1 MLTLLAPTVK
11 DKTLS
16 LFQSTTSTQ
25 AYSGDSIL
33 IGDSEASLPFTT
45 IDWKITQQ
53 PGFGDSYQ
61 TISIFSVPER
71 VARRHLYR
79 LKSDYNSPS
88 FFTDLDS
95 NTLPL
100 RSYIYLL
107 PKKYHGREQE
117 PKAEFTVK
125 FNYASSL
132 TREPMI
138 ASVCP
143 FDNRVQYSDYLD
155 MEPGAVQNAQGCS
168 RMLGDVEN
176 HCSRE
181 DQNCTNALRALTEI
195 TAPKKGSENAV
206 FQSKVS
212 SYYFF
217 AALVPKNTFV
227 TYEAK
232 ILMYF
237 YKHKAFEKNYRIC
250 TIRGTDSCSFTTAG
264 VLNKSWSW
272 SKRHVIIA
280 YIHPN
285 SVPSSLTSRIIVE
298 ADVQELQV
306 ITLCL
311 LCFTIAYLVI
321 RHCFHSYLP
330 DLSG

>member
-61 TISIFSVPER
+61 AISIFVVPER

-79 LKSDYNSPS
+79 YESNYSSPS
-88 FFTDLDS
+88 FSVDS
-95 NTLPL
+95 NIIPL

-107 PKKYHGREQE
+107 PKKYHDREQE
-117 PKAEFTVK
+117 PRAEFTVK
-125 FNYASSL
+125 NTYAASL

-143 FDNRVQYSDYLD
+143 FDNRVQYSDFLD
-155 MEPGAVQNAQGCS
+155 KEPGAVQNAQGCI
-168 RMLGDVEN
+168 
-176 HCSRE
+176 
-181 DQNCTNALRALTEI
+181 LTEI
-195 TAPKKGSENAV
+195 TGSKRGSENAV
-206 FQSKVS
+206 FQSTVS

-217 AALVPKNTFV
+217 AARVHEKSIV
-227 TYEAK
+227 KYEAK

-237 YKHKAFEKNYRIC
+237 YKYKALENYRIC
-250 TIRGTDSCSFTTAG
+250 TIRGTDSCLFTTPG
-264 VLNKSWSW
+264 VLKKSWSW

-298 ADVQELQV
+298 ADMQKLQV

-330 DLSG
+330 GLSG